1 MTLTAVWSGGICE
14 VNLDPNGGYV
24 SEGSV
29 AVICGEAYTLPTPN
43 MEGCVFEGWYNGNK
57 KVPVSGTWQIEK
69 SSVTLKAKWSEA
81 EMDES
86 EA

>member
-1 MTLTAVWSGGICE
+1 
-14 VNLDPNGGYV
+14 
-24 SEGSV
+24 
-29 AVICGEAYTLPTPN
+29 